1 VNRQDLDRLLR
12 DLAEVDGS
20 DLHLKSGAPPRRRV
34 NGQLST
40 LNEPRL
46 TPEDT
51 AELVLA
57 IMPPK
62 WREMFE
68 TKQ

>member
-1 VNRQDLDRLLR
+1 M
-12 DLAEVDGS
+12 
-20 DLHLKSGAPPRRRV
+20 
-34 NGQLST
+34 LST
-40 LNEPRL
+40 LDEPRL

-62 WREMFE
+62 LREIFE
-68 TKQ
+68 PSKRSTSPTPSEGSGASG